1 MIASFGSG
9 VGKADAMFFNR
20 MGYGKVVNR
29 FYDLQYN
36 KPQAQDAESA
46 WYKIPEAHKLSSIY
60 CAMALPLRL
69 ECIYA
74 DDDVMADKQRFKE
87 EKRHYRHADIAPFS
101 SLDDFEKRKDLL
113 FVEHTREIIN
123 VERTK
128 IDWHIKPEPSCL

>member
-1 MIASFGSG
+1 MPFSLS
-9 VGKADAMFFNR
+9 
-20 MGYGKVVNR
+20 
-29 FYDLQYN
+29 
-36 KPQAQDAESA
+36 ES
-46 WYKIPEAHKLSSIY
+46 
-60 CAMALPLRL
+60 RR
-69 ECIYA
+69 
-74 DDDVMADKQRFKE
+74 VRADKQRFKE